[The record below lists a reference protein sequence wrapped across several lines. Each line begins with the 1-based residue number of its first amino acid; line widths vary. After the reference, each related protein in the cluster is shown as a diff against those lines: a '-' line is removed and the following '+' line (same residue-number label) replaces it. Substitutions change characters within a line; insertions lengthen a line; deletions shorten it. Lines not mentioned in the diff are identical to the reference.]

1 MDMPGQV
8 HSGIWSVG
16 EEFIMSG
23 VPMTTPRLV
32 DSLEGLL
39 ALESCYIDCQ
49 ILLEQKMQIKIRKGE
64 RGYRAK
70 STGN

>member
-1 MDMPGQV
+1 
-8 HSGIWSVG
+8 
-16 EEFIMSG
+16 MSG